1 MHGETPKLSDTLF
14 WSIKEFEGKIAS
26 HYHANLE
33 DRIMLSYFL
42 VTVSLFYYQTRYLG
56 AKMRI

>member
-42 VTVSLFYYQTRYLG
+42 
-56 AKMRI
+56 